1 MVEEPMKKIK
11 VLLTNATGI
20 MPEEFNKDYN
30 KRRGYSL
37 YPPLSLTTVAASIFK
52 KVDDIE
58 VEVLDM
64 NFETIKYF
72 NENDKSDLSTYD
84 FMKNKIVD
92 KMDEFQPDLVGISVL
107 FSPAHSNA
115 LAMANIVK
123 EKNSTTQVVCGGV
136 HTTFAYKRMLEECP
150 NIDFIFLYEAD
161 NTFPLFLE
169 YLKGKVKFEDL
180 KGIAWLDKNTN
191 EPKLAPHAPLIHE
204 LDKLPIPEWDL
215 VPLKKYSDYGRVGA
229 VHMFGDTR
237 KPTYMMQ
244 TVRGCVAQ
252 CTFCSVRSFYGKG
265 VRSYS
270 PKRVLEEIDYLY
282 NELGIRQLDIM
293 DDDFTYDRERT
304 LEICNGLVKRN
315 YNLIWNLSNGI
326 RLGTINDEIMDA
338 LIKAKCRNIT
348 IGVESGND
356 STLALVRKPVS
367 IKMLYRKSEIF
378 KRYPELYVKANYMVG
393 FPFENDEQMMNTFRL
408 AEDLDYDWHG
418 FTIFQPLPGTPEFQK
433 LDQKSQDNFDF
444 DSIAFNHIHLDAR
457 KKYEKEIEKQMQD
470 AMMDQNS
477 KEPSRNQKNKK
488 ISHLAYSKSLEINF
502 LKNKNLTGVTIDKY
516 VENNKRKYQSKIEK
530 PQNIDRAIRDFEA
543 ILQFHDNTHAIA
555 HYCLAKAYRHKD
567 DVKLVKHHMSKVS
580 SILANPQHN
589 KWIGHFDNLVP
600 KNEMN
605 ELKTFS
611 SKNAVQIQSPV

>member
-136 HTTFAYKRMLEECP
+136 HTTFAYKKMLEECP

-215 VPLKKYSDYGRVGA
+215 VPLKKYSDYGRVGG

-444 DSIAFNHIHLDAR
+444 DSIAFNHIHLEAR
-457 KKYEKEIEKQMQD
+457 KKYEKEIGKQMQD

-516 VENNKRKYQSKIEK
+516 VENNKGKYQSKIEK

>member
-1 MVEEPMKKIK
+1 MKKIK

-191 EPKLAPHAPLIHE
+191 ETKLAPHAPLIHE
-204 LDKLPIPEWDL
+204 LDQLPIPEWDL

-270 PKRVLEEIDYLY
+270 PQRVLEEIDYLY

-378 KRYPELYVKANYMVG
+378 KRYSELYVKANYMVG

-408 AEDLDYDWHG
+408 AEDLD
-418 FTIFQPLPGTPEFQK
+418 
-433 LDQKSQDNFDF
+433 
-444 DSIAFNHIHLDAR
+444 
-457 KKYEKEIEKQMQD
+457 
-470 AMMDQNS
+470 
-477 KEPSRNQKNKK
+477 
-488 ISHLAYSKSLEINF
+488 
-502 LKNKNLTGVTIDKY
+502 
-516 VENNKRKYQSKIEK
+516 
-530 PQNIDRAIRDFEA
+530 
-543 ILQFHDNTHAIA
+543 
-555 HYCLAKAYRHKD
+555 
-567 DVKLVKHHMSKVS
+567 
-580 SILANPQHN
+580 
-589 KWIGHFDNLVP
+589 
-600 KNEMN
+600 
-605 ELKTFS
+605 
-611 SKNAVQIQSPV
+611 